1 MFDHVCKSVQTTSV
15 LKCLPM
21 FSSQDL
27 DVPTCPHLKAA
38 NFTHY
43 NLCNVPPHVPRRFMT
58 RICQSALAVQ
68 ETITSSR
75 ICWEL
80 VAQCCSSCSYFA
92 MGATGF
98 KNPRRQLW
106 GKRCRCHIQS
116 PLQPV
121 TSAAKDRQYCKWCTF
136 ASMSALK
143 NSRCIAQ
150 NIALLCSSKNQLLV
164 KELSS
169 DLRFFGKFT
178 AWGLISIW
186 KIMHWILQN
195 WSCWRTWP

>member
-1 MFDHVCKSVQTTSV
+1 
-15 LKCLPM
+15 M

-38 NFTHY
+38 NFTLTIFAMCRHTS
-43 NLCNVPPHVPRRFMT
+43 HVDLWQESAKVLWLFKRLSHRAEYVENWL
-58 RICQSALAVQ
+58 RNAAALAALAA
-68 ETITSSR
+68 ISR
-75 ICWEL
+75 WVLL
-80 VAQCCSSCSYFA
+80 VSRTPK
-92 MGATGF
+92 ATVGQ
-98 KNPRRQLW
+98 KM
-106 GKRCRCHIQS
+106 RCHIQS

-136 ASMSALK
+136 ASISALK

-150 NIALLCSSKNQLLV
+150 NIALLCSSKNQLLL

-169 DLRFFGKFT
+169 DFRFFGKFT